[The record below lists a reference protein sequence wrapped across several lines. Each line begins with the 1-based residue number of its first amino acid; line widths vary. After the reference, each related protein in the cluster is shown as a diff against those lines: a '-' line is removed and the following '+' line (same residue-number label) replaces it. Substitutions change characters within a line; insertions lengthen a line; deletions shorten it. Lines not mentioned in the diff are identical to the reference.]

1 MDKGQY
7 TIKLDQERGLV
18 RVHAQGEF
26 DLKSGNELITTARKK
41 AAEHQYH
48 ILCDVRESRAV
59 VSLGDWYFLPRRLA
73 AYKNEKTRTVRTA
86 IVVAAGRQ
94 ERVYRFF
101 ENVTSNLGLKI
112 RIFLHEE
119 DALEW
124 LGNFKEAEQ

>member
-1 MDKGQY
+1 MY
-7 TIKLDQERGLV
+7 
-18 RVHAQGEF
+18 AQGEF
-26 DLKSGNELITTARKK
+26 DGKLGEELITNARKK
-41 AAEHQYH
+41 AAEHQYN

-73 AYKNEKTRTVRTA
+73 AYKNRETRTVRTA
-86 IVVAAGRQ
+86 IVVSTGGQ
-94 ERVYRFF
+94 EKVYRFF

-124 LGNFKEAEQ
+124 LVVSSK